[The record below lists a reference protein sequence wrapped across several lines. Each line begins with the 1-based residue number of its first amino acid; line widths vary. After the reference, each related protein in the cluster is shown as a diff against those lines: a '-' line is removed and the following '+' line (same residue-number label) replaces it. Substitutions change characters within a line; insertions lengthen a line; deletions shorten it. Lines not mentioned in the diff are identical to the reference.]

1 MQSGTCVSAHTEVVS
16 SSSRSGDLHDFVD
29 LTTPLLTIAILVS
42 DFVFAVVADG
52 LVGDSDKI
60 TQSQERRC
68 IASLL
73 TLFPSNCDVRFDST
87 ARSIAVSEPVS
98 AHSVVVE

>member
-1 MQSGTCVSAHTEVVS
+1 MICMT
-16 SSSRSGDLHDFVD
+16 DFVD
-29 LTTPLLTIAILVS
+29 LTSPLLTIAILVS

-52 LVGDSDKI
+52 LVGNSDKI
-60 TQSQERRC
+60 TQSQERWC

-87 ARSIAVSEPVS
+87 ARSLAVSEPVS
-98 AHSVVVE
+98 THSVVVE